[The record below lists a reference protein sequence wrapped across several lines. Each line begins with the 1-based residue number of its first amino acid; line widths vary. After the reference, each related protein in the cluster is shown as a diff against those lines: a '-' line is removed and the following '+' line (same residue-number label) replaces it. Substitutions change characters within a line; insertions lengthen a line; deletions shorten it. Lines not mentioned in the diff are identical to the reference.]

1 MNPTPAVAKATSTR
15 RAAWPLRRSLAAC
28 LMALALP
35 AALTTPVNAIGA
47 DQDPGRAAWS
57 EVLRSAS
64 LPKGAESSE
73 ATQHALAGLQAAGRS
88 ELAAAS
94 RGLNQALQ
102 LDPANAALHFFNGFV
117 YHLQA
122 RAGDAEK
129 AGLAVEGYRQALRL
143 DPAHWVA
150 HEFLGL
156 ALMEQKN
163 FAGAQRALAE
173 ALLLRPDDARLQQRL
188 LVASYM
194 AGDATTA
201 CAMADQL
208 DAAASTDRVLLRGA
222 VSVYAACARFDRAQV
237 ALQTLRPRDAEA
249 AGEAQRRLD
258 QWQAFHRQRPA
269 KASLLQTQY
278 SPGGY
283 GSSGGYGAPG
293 ASPYPQMPQTQ
304 FPGSGTP
311 GMSGYGGS
319 PGYGSYPGS
328 SSSFGMPGSA
338 PQNPVGEGRM
348 VLLDVV
354 MLRTEDSISTA
365 KGVNLLNA
373 LSMQFGSST
382 QAAFSRA
389 TTVNTPDLSGTGN
402 GASTLLTRAVTVPAL
417 TYTLN
422 LANANSNLNEVLA
435 RPTLAAVEGLRS
447 EFFSGTSLNAA
458 VVSAST
464 SAYGGSVQ
472 LEKRYGVK
480 LSVQPQFMPNGL
492 IRLTIDA
499 SRTFLKPPNANI
511 AFTYKLEIS
520 EILANANVVMRMG
533 DTLVLGGL
541 SEKESTTDRD
551 GVPGLQDLPGLQ
563 YLFSRQSRTD
573 FQRSVLILITPR
585 PTAYTWRPDDP
596 NAPRVDASK
605 PGEAGDNSMEVLR
618 ARYGDWFKPYP
629 NLAAVFHHLNDTE
642 LYREFRTADV
652 TLERWER
659 MDSTAER
666 LRQALKFLHY

>member
-1 MNPTPAVAKATSTR
+1 MNPTPVAAEAALGR

-28 LMALALP
+28 LMALTLP
-35 AALTTPVNAIGA
+35 AVLITPTAAIGA
-47 DQDPGRAAWS
+47 DQEPGRAAWS
-57 EVLRSAS
+57 EVLRTAS
-64 LPKGAESSE
+64 LPSGTEKSE
-73 ATQHALAGLQAAGRS
+73 ATLHAIAGLQAAGRS
-88 ELAAAS
+88 ELTTAS
-94 RGLNQALQ
+94 RGLNRALQ
-102 LDPANAALHFFNGFV
+102 LDPGNAALHFFNGFI

-163 FAGAQRALAE
+163 YAGAQRALAE
-173 ALLLRPDDARLQQRL
+173 ALLLRADDSRLQQRL

-208 DAAASTDRVLLRGA
+208 DAAASSDRVLLRGA
-222 VSVYAACARFDRAQV
+222 VSVYASCARFDRAQI
-237 ALQTLRPRDAEA
+237 ALQALRPRDTEA
-249 AGEAQRRLD
+249 AVEAQRRLD

-269 KASLLQTQY
+269 TASMLQTQY
-278 SPGGY
+278 APGGY
-283 GSSGGYGAPG
+283 GSYGSSPGYGG
-293 ASPYPQMPQTQ
+293 AQYPQMPQTQ
-304 FPGSGTP
+304 FPGSSP
-311 GMSGYGGS
+311 GASSYGG
-319 PGYGSYPGS
+319 YPGS
-328 SSSFGMPGSA
+328 SSSFGVPGGA

-480 LSVQPQFMPNGL
+480 LSVQPQFLPNGL
-492 IRLTIDA
+492 IRLSIDA

-551 GVPGLQDLPGLQ
+551 GVPGLQDVPALQ
-563 YLFSRQSRTD
+563 YLFSRQTRTD

-596 NAPRVDASK
+596 NAPRGDGTK
-605 PGEAGDNSMEVLR
+605 TGEAGDNSMEVLR

>member
-1 MNPTPAVAKATSTR
+1 MTAPHSLPRPTPV
-15 RAAWPLRRSLAAC
+15 RAALRGRLSAV
-28 LMALALP
+28 ALALP
-35 AALTTPVNAIGA
+35 LALTLAPAVSAAPEA
-47 DQDPGRAAWS
+47 DAGQAAWA
-57 EVLRSAS
+57 EVLRTAQ
-64 LPKGAESSE
+64 LPAGTASSE
-73 ATQHALAGLQAAGRS
+73 AIARALTALQEAGRS
-88 ELAAAS
+88 QLPAAS

-102 LDPANAALHFFNGFV
+102 LDPGNAALHFFNGFV

-122 RAGDAEK
+122 RAGDTEK
-129 AGLAVEGYRQALRL
+129 AALAVEGYRQALHF
-143 DPAHWVA
+143 DPAHWIA

-163 FAGAQRALAE
+163 FPAAQRSLAE
-173 ALLLRPDDARLQQRL
+173 ALLLRPEDARLQQRL
-188 LVASYM
+188 MVASYM
-194 AGDATTA
+194 AGDAATA

-208 DAAASTDRVLLRGA
+208 DASGSKERALLRGA
-222 VSVYAACARFDRAQV
+222 VSVYAACARFDRAQA
-237 ALQTLRPRDAEA
+237 ALQALRPRDGDA
-249 AGEAQRRLD
+249 ANEAQRRLD
-258 QWQAFHRQRPA
+258 QWQAFHKQRPA
-269 KASLLQTQY
+269 TVSLLRTQY
-278 SPGGY
+278 
-283 GSSGGYGAPG
+283 GYGASPG
-293 ASPYPQMPQTQ
+293 YGTPGGSSFPQMPQTQ
-304 FPGSGTP
+304 FPASGFGSP
-311 GMSGYGGS
+311 GASGSSSYGGYGGYGS
-319 PGYGSYPGS
+319 PGGYPGQ
-328 SSSFGMPGSA
+328 SA
-338 PQNPVGEGRM
+338 GAAGNVGEGRM

-354 MLRTEDSISTA
+354 MLRTEDSVSTA
-365 KGVNLLNA
+365 KGVNLMNA
-373 LSMQFGSST
+373 LSLQFGSST
-382 QAAFSRA
+382 QAAFSRGVTS
-389 TTVNTPDLSGTGN
+389 TTNAPDPLGTSGTT
-402 GASTLLTRAVTVPAL
+402 TLLTRAVTVPAL

-458 VVSAST
+458 VVSSGN
-464 SAYGGSVQ
+464 SSYGGSVQ

-480 LSVQPQFMPNGL
+480 LSVQPQFMPNGM

-511 AFTYKLEIS
+511 GFTYKLEIS

-551 GVPGLQDLPGLQ
+551 GMPGLQDIPGLQ
-563 YLFSRQSRTD
+563 YLFSRQTRTD

-585 PTAYTWRPDDP
+585 PTAYTWRGEDP
-596 NAPRVDASK
+596 KAPGDAAPRAEGAD
-605 PGEAGDNSMEVLR
+605 GSMEALR

-666 LRQALKFLHY
+666 LRQALQFLHY